1 MSALVNLYFRLLK
14 LALVCCLGL
23 MAALVF
29 GNVVLR
35 YGFNSGIT
43 VSEELSRM
51 LFVWMTFLGAAV
63 GLREHAHLGVD
74 TLIRRLPPTGRRGA
88 LTAGHVI
95 MLAITLLMIKGSW
108 AQMVINLTVLTPVT
122 GLPMGLF
129 YAAGVVFGVT
139 SAGVLLAELHGLVT
153 DRLRGDDLTMTA
165 ESEGLVEAHDL
176 HLERMGTAPAPLN
189 SPLNSK
195 P

>member
-23 MAALVF
+23 MVVLVF

-74 TLIRRLPPTGRRGA
+74 SLVRRLSPAGMRA
-88 LTAGHVI
+88 CLTAGHLL
-95 MLAITLLMIKGSW
+95 MLAITALMIKGCW
-108 AQMVINLTVLTPVT
+108 AQMVINLTVLAPVT
-122 GLPMGLF
+122 GLSMGLF
-129 YAAGVVFGVT
+129 YAGGVVFGVT
-139 SAGVLLAELHGLVT
+139 SGGVLLVELHGIVT
-153 DRLRGDDLTMTA
+153 GRLRGDDLTMIA
-165 ESEGLVEAHDL
+165 ESEELVEAHDL
-176 HLERMGTAPAPLN
+176 HLDRMAPAPATLN
-189 SPLNSK
+189 PK